1 MTDAFEPA
9 TEDRR
14 TNGLDAGAVV
24 EERWVSIALA
34 AAVGAL
40 LWFAR
45 RRWWRR

>member
-1 MTDAFEPA
+1 MNDAVEP
-9 TEDRR
+9 TGDDRW
-14 TNGLDAGAVV
+14 THGLDAGAVV